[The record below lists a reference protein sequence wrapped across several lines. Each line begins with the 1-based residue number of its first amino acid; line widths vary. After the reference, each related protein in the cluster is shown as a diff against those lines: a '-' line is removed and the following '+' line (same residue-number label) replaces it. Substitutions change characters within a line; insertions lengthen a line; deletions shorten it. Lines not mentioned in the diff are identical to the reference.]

1 MESVVS
7 VQRTVKMSNKDVQQ
21 ILFSLVVLSLQFT
34 SVFKG
39 VLPAAGLPSLS
50 SSLKRWRSWKTPNI
64 WDELQ
69 MCTICCWKHYQR
81 GWKVENYGKSGDILV
96 ICVSGIIFRCPQ
108 YAVGG
113 IVIWWIWSQDENS
126 ILMTL
131 NVLQQVPNLSPLSGL
146 QVGRPPF
153 WEAFKVLSGWPYNNQ
168 NIIIMA
174 IW

>member
-50 SSLKRWRSWKTPNI
+50 SSLKRWRLWKSPNV
-64 WDELQ
+64 
-69 MCTICCWKHYQR
+69 TIVGWASDVYNMLLETLLKR
-81 GWKVENYGKSGDILV
+81 LKGWKLWTIRRYVF
-96 ICVSGIIFRCPQ
+96 GIIFRCPQ

-113 IVIWWIWSQDENS
+113 ILLNLTNS
-126 ILMTL
+126 ILITFD
-131 NVLQQVPNLSPLSGL
+131 VLQQVPNLSPLSGL

-153 WEAFKVLSGWPYNNQ
+153 WEALKVLSGCHM
-168 NIIIMA
+168 IITSA
-174 IW
+174 PPSLKSDS